1 MALQGLDHVTVNCA
15 ELARSR
21 AFYAEVLGMEDG
33 RRPPFP
39 FPGAWLY
46 VGDRPVVHLVGDA
59 ASGTDTGSLDH
70 VAFQAED
77 FEATKERFA
86 SLGIDFQENL
96 VPGARVRQLFL
107 HDPDGLKI
115 ELNFRTD

>member
-15 ELARSR
+15 DLARSR

-46 VGDRPVVHLVGDA
+46 LSGRPVVHLVGDA

-70 VAFQAED
+70 VAFEAQDIAAVRTR
-77 FEATKERFA
+77 FEA
-86 SLGIDFQENL
+86 LGVKFQENA

-115 ELNFRTD
+115 ELNFRGE